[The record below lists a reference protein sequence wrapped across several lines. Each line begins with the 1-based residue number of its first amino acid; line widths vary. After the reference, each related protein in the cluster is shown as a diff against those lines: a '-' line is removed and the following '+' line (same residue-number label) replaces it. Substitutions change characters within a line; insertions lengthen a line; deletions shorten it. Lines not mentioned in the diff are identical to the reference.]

1 MDFNLKKRARHDV
14 KVEVVSLETKY
25 PHNVMLYHFPPT
37 EDVHI
42 DEFEDLALER
52 LRVLRVFDRATTK
65 GLRLLSDDWKEY
77 VNAEMTRDGLRG
89 YLRMCTSSSSGGNKQ
104 EQDLQMRRRDYLSHF
119 ILRLAYCRSE
129 DLLRWFL
136 AREMEFF
143 KYKFAALSTSEIK
156 QFLDEN
162 SFHIMPLTEE
172 QKDEVKDGLYE
183 STVGQSVAK
192 IELLEFYKVPFTQVL
207 DLVRTRRC
215 YLKAG
220 FAYVNTHDLVSI
232 VGARQMDEI
241 ERGMQAAKSFIND
254 VEADERI
261 SRMLKSLHNSY
272 TGKDYTVCKDASV
285 PIESLDQLSKTSMPL
300 CMRMCHDH
308 IRSQHHIKHGG
319 RMQYGLFLKGIGV
332 SLEDS
337 LRFWREEFS
346 KKMDVDKFTR
356 SYEYNIHH
364 NYGKKGSMVNYTPYS
379 CLKIIKEMAA
389 PGDCHGCPYKSLD
402 PPAVK
407 AKLSS
412 YGLSP
417 SAIEEVM
424 FFVTRG
430 HYQFA
435 CGKYFMLTHNST
447 VEPTINHPNHYFEE
461 SQILMGN
468 RQKSTRTPGP
478 VQQQNKLRAAI
489 RGAANRSMLTGD
501 DDDELWKIAESQE
514 KAYLSQKGIAEAF
527 DDDLDLTEIAD

>member
-1 MDFNLKKRARHDV
+1 MDFNLKKRARQDV

-25 PHNVMLYHFPPT
+25 PHNVVLYHYPPT

-52 LRVLRVFDRATTK
+52 LRLLRVFDRATTK

-89 YLRMCTSSSSGGNKQ
+89 YLRMCTGGSKH
-104 EQDLQMRRRDYLSHF
+104 ESDMQMRRRDYLSHF
-119 ILRLAYCRSE
+119 ILRLAYCRSD
-129 DLLRWFL
+129 DLLRWFV

-143 KYKFAALSTSEIK
+143 KYKFAALSTAEIK
-156 QFLDEN
+156 QFLETND
-162 SFHIMPLTEE
+162 FHIQPLTEA

-192 IELLEFYKVPFTQVL
+192 IELLDFYKVPFTQVL

-215 YLKAG
+215 YLKGG

-232 VGARQMDEI
+232 VGARQVDEM
-241 ERGMQAAKSFIND
+241 ERGLQAARAFIND

-261 SRMLKSLHNSY
+261 SRMIKSLHNSY

-337 LRFWREEFS
+337 IRFWREEFT

-379 CLKIIKEMAA
+379 CIKIIKDMIS

-402 PPAVK
+402 PPSLK

-417 SAIEEVM
+417 GAIEEVV
-424 FFVTRG
+424 FFVSRG

-435 CGKYFMLTHNST
+435 CGKYFMITHNST

-468 RQKSTRTPGP
+468 RQKRTAGP
-478 VQQQNKLRAAI
+478 AQPNISKLRSAI
-489 RGAANRSMLTGD
+489 KGGANRSMITGD

-527 DDDLDLTEIAD
+527 DDDLDLTELAD

>member
-14 KVEVVSLETKY
+14 KVEVVSLEAKY
-25 PHNVMLYHFPPT
+25 PHNVMLYHYPPT
-37 EDVHI
+37 EDIHI
-42 DEFEDLALER
+42 DEFEELALER
-52 LRVLRVFDRATTK
+52 LRLLRVFDRATTK
-65 GLRLLSDDWKEY
+65 GLRLLSEDWKEY
-77 VNAEMTRDGLRG
+77 VNGEMSRDGLRG
-89 YLRMCTSSSSGGNKQ
+89 YLRMGTTSSGTKHES
-104 EQDLQMRRRDYLSHF
+104 DLQMRRRDYLSHF

-129 DLLRWFL
+129 DLLRWFV

-143 KYKFAALSTSEIK
+143 KYKFAALNTAEIK
-156 QFLDEN
+156 QFLEAN
-162 SFHIMPLTEE
+162 SFHILPLTEE

-183 STVGQSVAK
+183 STVGQSVSK

-220 FAYVNTHDLVSI
+220 FAYVNTHDMVSI
-232 VGARQMDEI
+232 VGARQLDEI
-241 ERGMQAAKSFIND
+241 ERGMQAAKSFIAD

-261 SRMLKSLHNSY
+261 SRMIKSLHNSY
-272 TGKDYTVCKDASV
+272 TGKDYTICKDASV

-300 CMRMCHDH
+300 CMRMCHEH

-332 SLEDS
+332 TLEDS
-337 LRFWREEFS
+337 LRFWREEFT

-356 SYEYNIHH
+356 SYEYNIYH

-402 PPAVK
+402 QTALK

-417 SAIEEVM
+417 GAIDEVM
-424 FFVTRG
+424 FFVSRN
-430 HYQFA
+430 HFQFA

-447 VEPTINHPNHYFEE
+447 VEPTINHPNNYFEE

-468 RQKSTRTPGP
+468 RQKRAPGP
-478 VQQQNKLRAAI
+478 VQQNNKVRASI
-489 RGAANRSMLTGD
+489 KGAANRSMLNGD
-501 DDDELWKIAESQE
+501 DDDELWKIAETQE
-514 KAYLSQKGIAEAF
+514 KVYQSQKGIAEAF
-527 DDDLDLTEIAD
+527 DDDLDLTEIID